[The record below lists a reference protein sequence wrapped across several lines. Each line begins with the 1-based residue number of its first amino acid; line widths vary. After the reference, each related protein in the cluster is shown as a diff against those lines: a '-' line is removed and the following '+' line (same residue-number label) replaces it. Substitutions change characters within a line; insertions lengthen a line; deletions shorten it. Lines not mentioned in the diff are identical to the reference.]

1 MVSFRNHCETN
12 VASIMKKW
20 PFIVAGLYGLVLLA
34 LLGPLI
40 MFAFMPETFTEPPNL
55 YGSEFITRGW
65 VWGPIVVMILA
76 QFALLRVPVAIA
88 SRRPVTQ
95 RPLLM
100 TILGAALMMGLLVF
114 GAALSLY
121 EMAFKDKGDDRVW
134 MVVALG
140 IVSWIFWAIYF
151 YVTTKGASPDA
162 QVAGIRRSLWK
173 GSILELLVAIPT
185 HIVARHRD
193 YCCAGFLT
201 FIGLCCGF
209 SVMLF
214 AFGPAVYFLFVER
227 WRRLHANH
235 DQENKT
241 E

>member
-1 MVSFRNHCETN
+1 
-12 VASIMKKW
+12 MKKW
-20 PFIVAGLYGLVLLA
+20 PFIVAGLYGLALLA
-34 LLGPLI
+34 LSRPLI
-40 MFAFMPETFTEPPNL
+40 MFAFLPETFSKPPNL
-55 YGSEFITRGW
+55 SDVREFLASGW
-65 VWGPIVVMILA
+65 VWCPIGVMVLA

-114 GAALSLY
+114 VAAISLY
-121 EMAFKDKGDDRVW
+121 EMAVKGKGDDGQWLVL
-134 MVVALG
+134 VLG
-140 IVSWIFWAIYF
+140 IVSWIFWAVYF
-151 YVTTKGASPDA
+151 YVTTKGASPEA
-162 QVAGIRRSLWK
+162 QVAGISRSLWK

-201 FIGLCCGF
+201 FMGLCCGF

-227 WRRLHANH
+227 WKRLHPKRDAS
-235 DQENKT
+235 
-241 E
+241 

>member
-1 MVSFRNHCETN
+1 
-12 VASIMKKW
+12 MKKW
-20 PFIVAGLYGLVLLA
+20 PFIVAGLYGLALLA
-34 LLGPLI
+34 HSGPLI
-40 MFAFMPETFTEPPNL
+40 MFAFLPETFSKPPNL
-55 YGSEFITRGW
+55 SDVREFFTSGW
-65 VWGPIVVMILA
+65 VWCPIGVMVLA

-114 GAALSLY
+114 GAAISLY
-121 EMAFKDKGDDRVW
+121 EMAVKDKGDDRVW

-140 IVSWIFWAIYF
+140 IVSWLFWAFYF

-162 QVAGIRRSLWK
+162 QVAGIKRSLWK

-227 WRRLHANH
+227 WRRLHPHH
-235 DQENKT
+235 DQGNKT